1 MDLFVLCIL
10 RAVPYCICQ
19 QMGGLEAVATGVI
32 DEFGDHLKKYK
43 WHRELFMLV
52 TVAGSFLAALPT
64 VTQV

>member
-1 MDLFVLCIL
+1 
-10 RAVPYCICQ
+10 
-19 QMGGLEAVATGVI
+19 MGGLEAVATGVI